1 MYKIYMTTIYITYTK
16 LYIFTYILHGME
28 NAEKNILK
36 QSTEF
41 NRLEFNGE

>member
-1 MYKIYMTTIYITYTK
+1 MTTFYITHIYRNLYILTYAWNGKWEKIY
-16 LYIFTYILHGME
+16 
-28 NAEKNILK
+28 ILK